1 MMNKLPVRVP
11 PSVYDWGNL
20 NGGNCNAPAT
30 LQLEVFGAQ
39 PCIVVLVDVVV
50 VVVVVVVVAIKPSL
64 GLKNGVEPHSF
75 LFPDWS
81 SGSPTAFPRLPRELW
96 TGQKEKASQNQCNVV
111 NMIDKKTSDYFCC
124 SLTNTAVNPATVGR
138 ILMIFSADP
147 YEISILMKW
156 WKNISPLA
164 RLRLQKGD
172 TVTPYKR
179 NQSVL
184 KDMSSCIF
192 GKCKINH
199 CY

>member
-1 MMNKLPVRVP
+1 ML
-11 PSVYDWGNL
+11 L
-20 NGGNCNAPAT
+20 LLLLLLLL
-30 LQLEVFGAQ
+30 LQSS
-39 PCIVVLVDVVV
+39 LVWVSRTGS
-50 VVVVVVVVAIKPSL
+50 SL
-64 GLKNGVEPHSF
+64 IHSYSLIGPRGL
-75 LFPDWS
+75 
-81 SGSPTAFPRLPRELW
+81 PTAFPRLPRELW
-96 TGQKEKASQNQCNVV
+96 TGEKEKASQNQCNVV